1 MLMLTPS
8 GAAEYATARVKPYTP
23 CLLVVSV
30 VRQSESIEIVIFT
43 CDIHIGPYRFRECQR
58 GVFLYTRK
66 PYLQVVSRRN

>member
-30 VRQSESIEIVIFT
+30 IGHSETTEVI
-43 CDIHIGPYRFRECQR
+43 
-58 GVFLYTRK
+58 
-66 PYLQVVSRRN
+66 